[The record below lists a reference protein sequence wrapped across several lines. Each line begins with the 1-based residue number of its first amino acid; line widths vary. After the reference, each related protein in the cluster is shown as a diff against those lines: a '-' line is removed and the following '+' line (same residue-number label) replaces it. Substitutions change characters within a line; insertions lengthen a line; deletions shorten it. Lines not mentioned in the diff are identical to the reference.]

1 MQPSDATPEK
11 ITEALR
17 PLMRRPDVQL
27 IILFGSAARGDTH
40 RDSDI
45 DVGILAVEAFDPI
58 GMTNEISGYLGT
70 SRVDVVDLRRASPL
84 LALEALRHG
93 RLLYESRPGSYAAF
107 YSLALR
113 RYVDTSKLRAAQQQ
127 AIGNFLAA
135 RGLA

>member
-1 MQPSDATPEK
+1 MQPSDAIPEK

-93 RLLYESRPGSYAAF
+93 RLLY
-107 YSLALR
+107 
-113 RYVDTSKLRAAQQQ
+113 
-127 AIGNFLAA
+127 
-135 RGLA
+135 